1 MTSKMALKPG
11 PLLNRYRHFFLGLF
25 VFLLLSFSV
34 VVFIH
39 YLPTGGYEGREKVY
53 QQISLDNVDR
63 VPEIVIP
70 SNAPLSEGR
79 NPHCSYYDCFNVYR
93 CGHRGSNKI
102 QVYVYPLKKY
112 VDERRIPVGSQMS
125 REFYFILQTIVESKY
140 YTPNPEE
147 ACILVPSIDTLNQN
161 RFRTMETSVALAS
174 LPYWKDGENH
184 LIFNMVP
191 GAVPDYST
199 VVELSLGHA
208 IVAGAGF
215 SSWTYRLGF
224 DVSLPVYS
232 PVVAELMP
240 DSQLRMQRPWL
251 VLSSQI
257 NLHPEYEREL
267 WHLSQDHSE
276 LLLLEACTGEQQ
288 GNYSVRCR
296 GKEVYQYPQR
306 AKFCLVVRG
315 ARLGQPTLLEA
326 LAAGCIP
333 VMCADSLVMPFQDV
347 LDWKRAAV
355 FISEDDL
362 GSLMEILTSVSDDR
376 IVELQRQGQWLYE
389 QYLSSLKAITLTTLD
404 ILNDRVFPQ
413 NARTYQ
419 DWNLPQD
426 PLAAKSPLFLQVTAP
441 RSQGFTAVVLTY
453 DRVESLF
460 SLIQKLVKAP
470 SLNKVLVVWNNQRK
484 SPPHPSMW
492 PKINKPLKVIQTKE
506 NKLSNRFYP
515 YEEIETEAILT
526 IDDDIVMLTAD
537 ELEFGYEVWREFPDR
552 IVGFP
557 SRTHVWDNSTQRW
570 KYESEWT
577 NQISMVLTGAAFH
590 HKAILELPVHNID
603 AGKHQGVGGRTH
615 ELRGHRYELLGR
627 QCHQQGADQGD
638 AQEEVQMSR
647 VHEHRDAVGRLEPHD
662 GAVAVHRQ
670 VFVHLWIDASAD
682 SRVPCGPRAL
692 QRQLSGEAEEIQRH
706 WELVTEFQ

>member
-1 MTSKMALKPG
+1 MTTKMALKPG

-39 YLPTGGYEGREKVY
+39 YIPSGGYDGHEKVY
-53 QQISLDNVDR
+53 EHISLENVDR
-63 VPEIVIP
+63 VPEVVIP
-70 SNAPLSEGR
+70 SDAPLSEGR

-93 CGHRGSNKI
+93 CGQRGSNKI
-102 QVYVYPLKKY
+102 QVYVYPLRKY
-112 VDERRIPVGSQMS
+112 VDERGIPVGSQMS

-161 RFRTMETSVALAS
+161 RFRTMETSIALAS

-184 LIFNMVP
+184 LIFNMIP
-191 GAVPDYST
+191 GAVPDYNT
-199 VVELSLGHA
+199 VVELALGHA

-232 PVVAELMP
+232 PVVTQLSS
-240 DSQLRMQRPWL
+240 DSFHGRSWL
-251 VLSSQI
+251 VVSSQI

-267 WHLSQDHSE
+267 WHLAQDHSE
-276 LLLLEACTGEQQ
+276 LLLLEPCTGEQQ

-296 GKEVYQYPQR
+296 DKELYHYPQVLQL

-326 LAAGCIP
+326 LAANCIP

-347 LDWKRAAV
+347 LDWKRAAIFV
-355 FISEDDL
+355 SEDDL

-376 IVELQRQGQWLYE
+376 IAELQRQGSWLYE
-389 QYLSSLKAITLTTLD
+389 QYLSSIQAVTITTLD

-419 DWNLPQD
+419 EWNIPPD

-460 SLIQKLVKAP
+460 TLIQKLVKAP

-484 SPPHPSMW
+484 SPPH
-492 PKINKPLKVIQTKE
+492 
-506 NKLSNRFYP
+506 
-515 YEEIETEAILT
+515 
-526 IDDDIVMLTAD
+526 
-537 ELEFGYEVWREFPDR
+537 
-552 IVGFP
+552 
-557 SRTHVWDNSTQRW
+557 
-570 KYESEWT
+570 
-577 NQISMVLTGAAFH
+577 
-590 HKAILELPVHNID
+590 
-603 AGKHQGVGGRTH
+603 
-615 ELRGHRYELLGR
+615 
-627 QCHQQGADQGD
+627 
-638 AQEEVQMSR
+638 
-647 VHEHRDAVGRLEPHD
+647 
-662 GAVAVHRQ
+662 
-670 VFVHLWIDASAD
+670 
-682 SRVPCGPRAL
+682 
-692 QRQLSGEAEEIQRH
+692 
-706 WELVTEFQ
+706 

>member
-1 MTSKMALKPG
+1 MASKMALKPG
-11 PLLNRYRHFFLGLF
+11 PLLNRYRHFFIGLF
-25 VFLLLSFSV
+25 VVLLLSVAIV
-34 VVFIH
+34 VVVH
-39 YLPTGGYEGREKVY
+39 YLPVGVYERHRKVY
-53 QQISLDNVDR
+53 QYISLDNHDR
-63 VPEIVIP
+63 VPEVVIAAD
-70 SNAPLSEGR
+70 APLSEGR
-79 NPHCSYYDCFNVYR
+79 SPHCSYYDCFNVYR
-93 CGHRGSNKI
+93 CGHTGNNKI

-112 VDERRIPVGSQMS
+112 VDERDIPVGSKMS
-125 REFYFILQTIVESKY
+125 REFYFVLQTILESKY

-161 RFRTMETSVALAS
+161 RFRVMETSAALAS

-215 SSWTYRLGF
+215 SSWTYRMGF

-232 PVVAELMP
+232 PVVTQLTP
-240 DSQLRMQRPWL
+240 DTRHRFARPWL
-251 VLSSQI
+251 VVSSQI
-257 NLHPEYEREL
+257 NLHPEYERGL
-267 WHLSQDHSE
+267 WHLAQDHSE
-276 LLLLEACTGEQQ
+276 LLLLQACTGDYQ
-288 GNYSVRCR
+288 GNYSMRCR
-296 GKEVYQYPQR
+296 SKEMFQYPHVLQR
-306 AKFCLVVRG
+306 AKFCLVIRG

-355 FISEDDL
+355 FVSEDDL
-362 GSLMEILTSVSDDR
+362 GNLMEILTSVSDDR
-376 IVELQRQGQWLYE
+376 IAELQRQGSWLYE
-389 QYLSSLKAITLTTLD
+389 RYLSSIKAITLTTLD

-413 NARTYQ
+413 GARTYQ
-419 DWNLPQD
+419 DWNIPSD
-426 PLAAKSPLFLQVTAP
+426 PMASKSPLFLQLTAP

-484 SPPHPSMW
+484 APPHPSMW
-492 PKINKPLKVIQTKE
+492 PKIGKPLKVIQTKE

-557 SRTHVWDNSTQRW
+557 SRTHVWDNATQQW

-590 HKAILELPVHNID
+590 HKYWSYLYTTSMPGNIKEWVDEHMNCEDIAMNFLVANVTSKAPIKVTPRKKFKCPECTNTEMLSSDLNHMMERSQCIDRFSSIYGSIPLQTVEFRADPVLYKDNFPEKLKRFNDI
-603 AGKHQGVGGRTH
+603 GS
-615 ELRGHRYELLGR
+615 L
-627 QCHQQGADQGD
+627 
-638 AQEEVQMSR
+638 
-647 VHEHRDAVGRLEPHD
+647 
-662 GAVAVHRQ
+662 
-670 VFVHLWIDASAD
+670 
-682 SRVPCGPRAL
+682 
-692 QRQLSGEAEEIQRH
+692 
-706 WELVTEFQ
+706 

>member
-1 MTSKMALKPG
+1 MALKPG
-11 PLLNRYRHFFLGLF
+11 PLLNRYRHFFIGLF
-25 VFLLLSFSV
+25 VVLLLSLAIVAV
-34 VVFIH
+34 VH
-39 YLPTGGYEGREKVY
+39 YLPTGIYEGHGKVY
-53 QQISLDNVDR
+53 QHISLDDLDR
-63 VPEIVIP
+63 VPEVVIAT
-70 SNAPLSEGR
+70 NAPLAEGR

-93 CGHRGSNKI
+93 CGHTGSNKI
-102 QVYVYPLKKY
+102 QVYVYPLRKY
-112 VDERRIPVGSQMS
+112 VDERDIPVGSQMS
-125 REFYFILQTIVESKY
+125 REFYFILQTILESKY

-161 RFRTMETSVALAS
+161 RFRVMETSEALAS

-184 LIFNMVP
+184 LIFSMVP

-224 DVSLPVYS
+224 DISLPVYS
-232 PVVAELMP
+232 PVVTQLTP
-240 DSQLRMQRPWL
+240 DSRHRFARPWL
-251 VLSSQI
+251 VVSSQI

-267 WHLSQDHSE
+267 WHLAQEHSE
-276 LLLLEACTGEQQ
+276 LLLLEACSGSHQ
-288 GNYSVRCR
+288 GNYSLRCR
-296 GKEVYQYPQR
+296 GTEVFHYPHVLQR
-306 AKFCLVVRG
+306 AKFCLVIRG

-347 LDWKRAAV
+347 LDWRRAAV
-355 FISEDDL
+355 FVSEDNL
-362 GSLMEILTSVSDDR
+362 GNLMEILTSVSDDR
-376 IVELQRQGQWLYE
+376 IVELQRQGGWLYE
-389 QYLSSLKAITLTTLD
+389 QYLSSMKVITLTTLD

-413 NARTYQ
+413 SAHTYQ
-419 DWNLPQD
+419 DWNMPPD
-426 PLAAKSPLFLQVTAP
+426 PMAAKSPLFLQLTAP

-470 SLNKVLVVWNNQRK
+470 SLSKVLVVWNNQRK
-484 SPPHPSMW
+484 APPHPSMW
-492 PKINKPLKVIQTKE
+492 PKIGKPLKVIQTKE

-557 SRTHVWDNSTQRW
+557 SRTHVWDNTTQRW

-590 HKAILELPVHNID
+590 HKYWSYLYTTSMPGNIKEWVD
-603 AGKHQGVGGRTH
+603 
-615 ELRGHRYELLGR
+615 
-627 QCHQQGADQGD
+627 
-638 AQEEVQMSR
+638 
-647 VHEHRDAVGRLEPHD
+647 EHMNCEDIAMNFL
-662 GAVAVHRQ
+662 VANVTSKAPIKVTPRKK
-670 VFVHLWIDASAD
+670 FKCPECTNTEMLSAD
-682 SRVPCGPRAL
+682 LNHMMERSQCIDMFSSIYGSMPLQTVEFRADPVL
-692 QRQLSGEAEEIQRH
+692 YKDNFPEKLKRFNDIGSL
-706 WELVTEFQ
+706 

>member
-1 MTSKMALKPG
+1 SKVITPKMALKPG

-25 VFLLLSFSV
+25 AILVLSLAIV
-34 VVFIH
+34 VTVH
-39 YLPTGGYEGREKVY
+39 YLPSGVYEGHEKIY
-53 QQISLDNVDR
+53 QHISLDNLDR
-63 VPEIVIP
+63 IPEVVIATD
-70 SNAPLSEGR
+70 APLSEGR

-102 QVYVYPLKKY
+102 LVYVYPLRKY
-112 VDERRIPVGSQMS
+112 VDERDIPVGSQMS
-125 REFYFILQTIVESKY
+125 REFYFILQTILESRY

-161 RFRTMETSVALAS
+161 RFRVMETSEALAS

-199 VVELSLGHA
+199 VVELALGHA
-208 IVAGAGF
+208 IIAGAGF

-224 DVSLPVYS
+224 DISLPVYS
-232 PVVAELMP
+232 PVVT
-240 DSQLRMQRPWL
+240 QLTQDVQYRLQRPWL
-251 VLSSQI
+251 VVSSQI

-267 WHLSQDHSE
+267 WHLAQDHSE
-276 LLLLEACTGEQQ
+276 LLHLEACTGDRQ

-296 GKEVYQYPQR
+296 GKEVFRYPHVLQ
-306 AKFCLVVRG
+306 ASFCGVMP
-315 ARLGQPTLLEA
+315 LG
-326 LAAGCIP
+326 LAAIF
-333 VMCADSLVMPFQDV
+333 V
-347 LDWKRAAV
+347 
-355 FISEDDL
+355 SEDDL

-376 IVELQRQGQWLYE
+376 IVELQRQGSWFYT

-419 DWNLPQD
+419 DWNMPSD
-426 PLAAKSPLFLQVTAP
+426 PFDDIDEYRISEMVARRMKYSEKVCHNIVFVDTNSVVPRQKMTTKSPLFLQVTAP

-460 SLIQKLVKAP
+460 TLIQKLVKAP

-484 SPPHPSMW
+484 APPHPSMW

-557 SRTHVWDNSTQRW
+557 SRTHVWDNTTQRW

-590 HKAILELPVHNID
+590 HKVNI
-603 AGKHQGVGGRTH
+603 
-615 ELRGHRYELLGR
+615 
-627 QCHQQGADQGD
+627 
-638 AQEEVQMSR
+638 
-647 VHEHRDAVGRLEPHD
+647 
-662 GAVAVHRQ
+662 
-670 VFVHLWIDASAD
+670 
-682 SRVPCGPRAL
+682 
-692 QRQLSGEAEEIQRH
+692 IQR
-706 WELVTEFQ
+706 T

>member
-1 MTSKMALKPG
+1 MALKPG

-25 VFLLLSFSV
+25 AILLLSLAIV
-34 VVFIH
+34 VTVH
-39 YLPTGGYEGREKVY
+39 YLPSGVYEGHEKIY
-53 QQISLDNVDR
+53 QHISLDNLDR
-63 VPEIVIP
+63 IPEVVIATD
-70 SNAPLSEGR
+70 APLSEGR

-102 QVYVYPLKKY
+102 LVYVYPLRKY
-112 VDERRIPVGSQMS
+112 VDERDIPVGSQMS
-125 REFYFILQTIVESKY
+125 REFYFILQTILESRY

-161 RFRTMETSVALAS
+161 RFRVMETSEALAS

-199 VVELSLGHA
+199 VVELALGHA
-208 IVAGAGF
+208 IIAGAGF

-224 DVSLPVYS
+224 DISLPVYS
-232 PVVAELMP
+232 PVVT
-240 DSQLRMQRPWL
+240 QLTQDVQYRLQRPWL
-251 VLSSQI
+251 VVSSQI

-267 WHLSQDHSE
+267 WHLAQDHSE
-276 LLLLEACTGEQQ
+276 LLHLEACTGDRQ

-296 GKEVYQYPQR
+296 GKEVFRYPHVLQR
-306 AKFCLVVRG
+306 AKFCLVIRG
-315 ARLGQPTLLEA
+315 ARLGQPTLLES

-333 VMCADSLVMPFQDV
+333 VVCADSLVMPFQDV
-347 LDWKRAAV
+347 LDWKRAAIFV
-355 FISEDDL
+355 SEDDL

-376 IVELQRQGQWLYE
+376 IVELQRQGSWFYT

-419 DWNLPQD
+419 DWNMPSD
-426 PLAAKSPLFLQVTAP
+426 PMTTKSPLFLQVTAP

-460 SLIQKLVKAP
+460 TLIQKLVKAP

-484 SPPHPSMW
+484 APPHPSMW

-557 SRTHVWDNSTQRW
+557 SRTHVWDNTTQRW

-590 HKAILELPVHNID
+590 HKYWSFLYTTSMPGNIKEWVD
-603 AGKHQGVGGRTH
+603 
-615 ELRGHRYELLGR
+615 
-627 QCHQQGADQGD
+627 
-638 AQEEVQMSR
+638 
-647 VHEHRDAVGRLEPHD
+647 EHMNCEDIAMNFL
-662 GAVAVHRQ
+662 VANVTNKAPIKVTPRKK
-670 VFVHLWIDASAD
+670 FKCPECTNTEMLSAD
-682 SRVPCGPRAL
+682 LNHMMERSQCIDRFSAIYGSMPLQTVEFRADPVL
-692 QRQLSGEAEEIQRH
+692 YKDSFPEKLKRFNDIGSL
-706 WELVTEFQ
+706 